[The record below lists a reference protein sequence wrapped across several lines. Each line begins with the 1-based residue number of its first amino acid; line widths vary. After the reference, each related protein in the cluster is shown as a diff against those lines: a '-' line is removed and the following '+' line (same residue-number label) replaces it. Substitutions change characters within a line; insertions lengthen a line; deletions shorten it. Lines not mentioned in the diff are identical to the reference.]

1 MTLTFD
7 VINKREFSIWYL
19 KYGYKVLVTAA
30 VAGACDQKVILIGC
44 VRGTNTWPPAFCSTL
59 LREVSDVFYARI

>member
-1 MTLTFD
+1 MTLTFN

-30 VAGACDQKVILIGC
+30 VAGACDQKVVLIGC
-44 VRGTNTWPPAFCSTL
+44 VRGTNTSRYKGGL
-59 LREVSDVFYARI
+59 LPLLNSAERS